1 VVRRKFLGGLVA
13 EGFTTIE
20 SARVV
25 EGLHWA
31 ATRLFELLGH
41 WAANAE
47 RPDVAVSL
55 ATASRHM
62 GWHADD
68 LASLAPDSESLDG
81 VIDLAGF
88 EKLGA
93 VLDRLERNHDSIDN
107 LAIAHRVLLA
117 RVGSRCVAVEKMA
130 SVHSDAALGRVMG
143 FMLADLR
150 RDRDEGET
158 LLELL
163 MSDTA
168 IVGRVGAA
176 VVEAESLIV
185 AAGGLPQIAVAL

>member
-1 VVRRKFLGGLVA
+1 MA
-13 EGFTTIE
+13 EGFTTVE

-25 EGLHWA
+25 EGLRWA
-31 ATRLFELLGH
+31 ATRLFKLLGN
-41 WAANAE
+41 WAANAD

-68 LASLAPDSESLDG
+68 LASLVPDSESLDA
-81 VIDLAGF
+81 LTA
-88 EKLGA
+88 LGSFDRLGG
-93 VLDRLERNHDSIDN
+93 VLDRLEPSRDSIEN
-107 LAIAHRVLLA
+107 LAITHRVLLA

-130 SVHSDAALGRVMG
+130 SVHSDAALARVMG

-163 MSDTA
+163 MSDVA
-168 IVGRVGAA
+168 VVGRVGSA

-185 AAGGLPQIAVAL
+185 EAGGLPQIAELG

>member
-1 VVRRKFLGGLVA
+1 VA

-25 EGLHWA
+25 EGLRWA
-31 ATRLFELLGH
+31 ATRLFELLGR

-81 VIDLAGF
+81 VIDLVSFA
-88 EKLGA
+88 KLGN
-93 VLDRLERNHDSIDN
+93 VLDRLERSNDPINN

-117 RVGSRCVAVEKMA
+117 RVASRCVAVEKLA
-130 SVHSDAALGRVMG
+130 SAHSDAALARVMG

-150 RDRDEGET
+150 RDRDEGEA

-163 MSDTA
+163 MTDSA

-185 AAGGLPQIAVAL
+185 DAGGLPQVATAS